1 MLSHSYEWLF
11 ILFKREYIFH
21 IEINLKV
28 YKRLC
33 ERRMRVIKLKQFT
46 RTDFKQLINWID
58 SEEFLIQWSGNA
70 FTYPLNE
77 QQLEKYTESANT
89 LAFKIIDEETKAVIG
104 HISLGQI
111 DNINKS
117 ARIGKVLVG
126 DTEMRG
132 HSIGKY
138 MMKAVLQVAFE
149 ELKLH
154 RVTLGVYDFN
164 TSAISCYEKI
174 GFVKEG
180 LLREAKKVGETYWNL
195 WEMSML
201 EYEWN
206 NK

>member
-1 MLSHSYEWLF
+1 MY
-11 ILFKREYIFH
+11 
-21 IEINLKV
+21 
-28 YKRLC
+28 
-33 ERRMRVIKLKQFT
+33 ERRMRVIKLVPFK
-46 RTDFKQLINWID
+46 RSDFKQLINWIN

-77 QQLEKYTESANT
+77 QQLEKYTECANT

-126 DTEMRG
+126 NTNMRG
-132 HSIGKY
+132 RSIGKH
-138 MMKAVLQVAFE
+138 MMKAVLRIAFD

-164 TSAISCYEKI
+164 KSAISCYEKI

-180 LLREAKKVGETYWNL
+180 LLRESKRVGKTYWNL
-195 WEMSML
+195 WKMSML

>member
-1 MLSHSYEWLF
+1 MMYQRSME
-11 ILFKREYIFH
+11 
-21 IEINLKV
+21 
-28 YKRLC
+28 
-33 ERRMRVIKLKQFT
+33 VIKLKTFKKS
-46 RTDFKQLINWID
+46 DLKQLMNWIN

-70 FTYPLNE
+70 FTFPLDE
-77 QQLEKYTESANT
+77 QQLEKYIESATT
-89 LAFKIIDEETKAVIG
+89 LAFKVVDEETSDVIG

-126 DTEMRG
+126 NTKMRG
-132 HSIGKY
+132 RSIGKN
-138 MMKAVLQVAFE
+138 MMKAVLHIAFD

-164 TSAISCYEKI
+164 ISAISCYEKI

-180 LLREAKKVGETYWNL
+180 LLRESKRVGETYWNL

-201 EYEWN
+201 EYEW
-206 NK
+206 KK

>member
-1 MLSHSYEWLF
+1 MMYERS
-11 ILFKREYIFH
+11 KE
-21 IEINLKV
+21 
-28 YKRLC
+28 
-33 ERRMRVIKLKQFT
+33 VIKLESFKKS
-46 RTDFKQLINWID
+46 DFKRLINWIN

-70 FTYPLNE
+70 FTFPLDE
-77 QQLEKYTESANT
+77 QQLEKYIESANT
-89 LAFKIIDEETKAVIG
+89 LAFKVVDEETSNVIV
-104 HISLGQI
+104 HISLGKI

-126 DTEMRG
+126 NTKMRG
-132 HSIGKY
+132 RSIGKH
-138 MMKAVLQVAFE
+138 MMKAVLHIAFD

-180 LLREAKKVGETYWNL
+180 LLRESKRVGETYWNL

-201 EYEWN
+201 EYEW
-206 NK
+206 KK

>member
-1 MLSHSYEWLF
+1 MMYE
-11 ILFKREYIFH
+11 RG
-21 IEINLKV
+21 
-28 YKRLC
+28 
-33 ERRMRVIKLKQFT
+33 MGVIKLEPFK
-46 RTDFKQLINWID
+46 RSDFKQLINWIN

-77 QQLEKYTESANT
+77 KQLDKYIENAKT
-89 LAFKIIDEETKAVIG
+89 LAFKVIDAETEEVIG
-104 HISLGQI
+104 HISLGKI

-117 ARIGKVLVG
+117 ARIGKVLIG
-126 DTEMRG
+126 DTKMRG
-132 HSIGKY
+132 RSIGKR
-138 MMKAVLQVAFE
+138 MMKAVLHIAFE

-180 LLREAKKVGETYWNL
+180 LLRDSKKVGETYWNL

-201 EYEWN
+201 ECEWN
-206 NK
+206 NN

>member
-1 MLSHSYEWLF
+1 MALF
-11 ILFKREYIFH
+11 SFRIKGEYILY
-21 IEINLKV
+21 IEISLRIYRMV
-28 YKRLC
+28 Y
-33 ERRMRVIKLKQFT
+33 ERRMELIKLEPLK
-46 RTDFKQLINWID
+46 RSDFKQLINWIN

-70 FTYPLNE
+70 FTYPLND
-77 QQLEKYTESANT
+77 QQLEQYIESTNI
-89 LAFKIIDEETKAVIG
+89 LAFKVIDEDSKEVIG

-111 DNINKS
+111 DNINRS

-126 DTEMRG
+126 DTKMRG
-132 HSIGKY
+132 RSIGKH
-138 MMKAVLQVAFE
+138 MMKAVLHIAFG

-180 LLREAKKVGETYWNL
+180 LLRDSKKVGETYWNL

-201 EYEWN
+201 EYEWRA
-206 NK
+206 KI

>member
-1 MLSHSYEWLF
+1 MALF
-11 ILFKREYIFH
+11 SFRIKGEYILY
-21 IEINLKV
+21 IEISLRIYRMV
-28 YKRLC
+28 Y
-33 ERRMRVIKLKQFT
+33 ERRMELIKLEPLK
-46 RTDFKQLINWID
+46 RSDFKQLINWIN

-70 FTYPLNE
+70 FTYPLND
-77 QQLEKYTESANT
+77 QQLEQYIESTNT
-89 LAFKIIDEETKAVIG
+89 LAFKVIDEDSKEVIG

-111 DNINKS
+111 DNINRS

-126 DTEMRG
+126 DTKMRG
-132 HSIGKY
+132 RSIGKH
-138 MMKAVLQVAFE
+138 MMKAVLHIAFG

-180 LLREAKKVGETYWNL
+180 LLRDSKKVGETYWNL

-201 EYEWN
+201 EYEWRA
-206 NK
+206 KI

>member
-1 MLSHSYEWLF
+1 MALF
-11 ILFKREYIFH
+11 SFRIKGEYILY
-21 IEINLKV
+21 IEINLSIYRMV
-28 YKRLC
+28 Y
-33 ERRMRVIKLKQFT
+33 ERRMVLIKLEPLK
-46 RTDFKQLINWID
+46 RSDFKQLINWID

-77 QQLEKYTESANT
+77 QQLENYIESSNT
-89 LAFKIIDEETKAVIG
+89 LAFKVIDEESKKVVG

-126 DTEMRG
+126 DTKMRG
-132 HSIGKY
+132 RSIGKH

-164 TSAISCYEKI
+164 TSAISCYEKQD
-174 GFVKEG
+174 
-180 LLREAKKVGETYWNL
+180 L
-195 WEMSML
+195 
-201 EYEWN
+201 
-206 NK
+206 

>member
-1 MLSHSYEWLF
+1 MMYERSM
-11 ILFKREYIFH
+11 K
-21 IEINLKV
+21 
-28 YKRLC
+28 
-33 ERRMRVIKLKQFT
+33 VIKLETFKKS
-46 RTDFKQLINWID
+46 DFKQLINWID
-58 SEEFLIQWSGNA
+58 SEEFLIQWSGNS

-77 QQLEKYTESANT
+77 QQLEKYIESTNT
-89 LAFKIIDEETKAVIG
+89 LAFKVIDEETKEVVG

-126 DTEMRG
+126 DTKMRG
-132 HSIGKY
+132 RSIGKH
-138 MMKAVLQVAFE
+138 MMKAVLQGAFE

-180 LLREAKKVGETYWNL
+180 LLRESKKVGEAYWNL

-201 EYEWN
+201 EYEWSD
-206 NK
+206 KKQ

>member
-1 MLSHSYEWLF
+1 MALF
-11 ILFKREYIFH
+11 SFRIKGEYVLY
-21 IEINLKV
+21 IEISLSKYRMV
-28 YKRLC
+28 Y
-33 ERRMRVIKLKQFT
+33 ERRMKLIKLEPFK
-46 RTDFKQLINWID
+46 RSDFKQLINWID
-58 SEEFLIQWSGNA
+58 SEGFLIQWSGNA
-70 FTYPLNE
+70 FTYPLHE
-77 QQLEKYTESANT
+77 QQLEKYIESENT
-89 LAFKIIDEETKAVIG
+89 LAFKVIDEETKEVIG

-126 DTEMRG
+126 DTRMRG
-132 HSIGKY
+132 RSIGKH
-138 MMKAVLQVAFE
+138 MMKAVLHIAFD

-180 LLREAKKVGETYWNL
+180 LLRESKKVGETYWNL

-201 EYEWN
+201 EYEWGD
-206 NK
+206 KKQ

>member
-1 MLSHSYEWLF
+1 MMYERS
-11 ILFKREYIFH
+11 KE
-21 IEINLKV
+21 
-28 YKRLC
+28 
-33 ERRMRVIKLKQFT
+33 VIKLESFQKS
-46 RTDFKQLINWID
+46 DFKQLINWIN

-70 FTYPLNE
+70 FTFPLDE
-77 QQLEKYTESANT
+77 QQLEKYIESANT
-89 LAFKIIDEETKAVIG
+89 LAFKVVDEETSDVIG

-126 DTEMRG
+126 NTKMRG
-132 HSIGKY
+132 RSIGKH
-138 MMKAVLQVAFE
+138 MMKAVLHIAFD

-180 LLREAKKVGETYWNL
+180 LLRESKRV
-195 WEMSML
+195 
-201 EYEWN
+201 
-206 NK
+206 

>member
-1 MLSHSYEWLF
+1 MMYE
-11 ILFKREYIFH
+11 RSME
-21 IEINLKV
+21 
-28 YKRLC
+28 
-33 ERRMRVIKLKQFT
+33 VIKLETFKKS
-46 RTDFKQLINWID
+46 DFKQLINWINF
-58 SEEFLIQWSGNA
+58 EEFLIQWSGNA

-77 QQLEKYTESANT
+77 QQLEKYIESSNT
-89 LAFKIIDEETKAVIG
+89 LAFKVIDEETKEVIG

-126 DTEMRG
+126 DTKMRG
-132 HSIGKY
+132 RSIGKH
-138 MMKAVLQVAFE
+138 MMKAVLQIAFE

-164 TSAISCYEKI
+164 TSAIACYEKI

-180 LLREAKKVGETYWNL
+180 LLRESKKVGDTYWNL

-201 EYEWN
+201 EYEWSD
-206 NK
+206 KK

>member
-1 MLSHSYEWLF
+1 M
-11 ILFKREYIFH
+11 
-21 IEINLKV
+21 
-28 YKRLC
+28 
-33 ERRMRVIKLKQFT
+33 IKLESFKKS
-46 RTDFKQLINWID
+46 DFKQLINWIN

-70 FTYPLNE
+70 FTFPLDE
-77 QQLEKYTESANT
+77 QQLEKYIESANT
-89 LAFKIIDEETKAVIG
+89 LAFKVVDEETSDVIG

-126 DTEMRG
+126 NTKMRG
-132 HSIGKY
+132 RSIGKH
-138 MMKAVLQVAFE
+138 MMKAVLHIAFD
-149 ELKLH
+149 ELNLH

-180 LLREAKKVGETYWNL
+180 LLRESKRVGETYWNL

-201 EYEWN
+201 EYEW
-206 NK
+206 KK

>member
-1 MLSHSYEWLF
+1 MALF
-11 ILFKREYIFH
+11 SFRIKGEYILY
-21 IEINLKV
+21 IEISLRIYRMV
-28 YKRLC
+28 H
-33 ERRMRVIKLKQFT
+33 ERRMELIKLEPFK
-46 RTDFKQLINWID
+46 RVDFKQLINWIH

-70 FTYPLNE
+70 FIYPLDE
-77 QQLEKYTESANT
+77 QQLHKYIESINT
-89 LAFKIIDEETKAVIG
+89 LAFKVIDEETLNVIG

-126 DTEMRG
+126 DTKMRG
-132 HSIGKY
+132 RSIGKH
-138 MMKAVLQVAFE
+138 MMKAILYIAFE

-164 TSAISCYEKI
+164 TSAILCYEKI

-180 LLREAKKVGETYWNL
+180 LLRESKKVGDTYWNL

-201 EYEWN
+201 EYEWD
-206 NK
+206 NKK

>member
-1 MLSHSYEWLF
+1 MMYERSM
-11 ILFKREYIFH
+11 K
-21 IEINLKV
+21 
-28 YKRLC
+28 
-33 ERRMRVIKLKQFT
+33 VIKLKTFKKS
-46 RTDFKQLINWID
+46 DFKQLINWIN

-70 FTYPLNE
+70 FTFPLDE
-77 QQLEKYTESANT
+77 QQLEKYIESANT
-89 LAFKIIDEETKAVIG
+89 LAFKVVDEETSDVIG

-126 DTEMRG
+126 NTKMRG
-132 HSIGKY
+132 RSIGKH
-138 MMKAVLQVAFE
+138 MMKAVLHIAFD

-164 TSAISCYEKI
+164 ISAISCYEKI

-180 LLREAKKVGETYWNL
+180 LLRESKRVGETYWNL

-201 EYEWN
+201 EYEW
-206 NK
+206 KK

>member
-1 MLSHSYEWLF
+1 MMYERS
-11 ILFKREYIFH
+11 KE
-21 IEINLKV
+21 
-28 YKRLC
+28 
-33 ERRMRVIKLKQFT
+33 VIKLESFKKS
-46 RTDFKQLINWID
+46 DFKQLINWIN

-70 FTYPLNE
+70 FIFPLDE
-77 QQLEKYTESANT
+77 QQLEKYIESANT
-89 LAFKIIDEETKAVIG
+89 LAFKVVDEETSDVIG

-126 DTEMRG
+126 NTKMRG
-132 HSIGKY
+132 RSIGKH
-138 MMKAVLQVAFE
+138 MMKAVLHIAFD

-180 LLREAKKVGETYWNL
+180 LLRESKRVGETYWNL

-201 EYEWN
+201 EYEW
-206 NK
+206 KK

>member
-1 MLSHSYEWLF
+1 MMYERSM
-11 ILFKREYIFH
+11 K
-21 IEINLKV
+21 
-28 YKRLC
+28 
-33 ERRMRVIKLKQFT
+33 VIKLETFKKSN
-46 RTDFKQLINWID
+46 FKQLINWID

-77 QQLEKYTESANT
+77 QQLDKYIESANT
-89 LAFKIIDEETKAVIG
+89 RAFKVIDEETKEVVG
-104 HISLGQI
+104 HISIGQI

-126 DTEMRG
+126 DTRMRG
-132 HSIGKY
+132 RSIGEH
-138 MMKAVLQVAFE
+138 MMKAVLQIAFE

-180 LLREAKKVGETYWNL
+180 LLRESKKVGETYWNL

-201 EYEWN
+201 EYEWSD
-206 NK
+206 K

>member
-1 MLSHSYEWLF
+1 MMYERN
-11 ILFKREYIFH
+11 KE
-21 IEINLKV
+21 
-28 YKRLC
+28 
-33 ERRMRVIKLKQFT
+33 VIKLESFKKS
-46 RTDFKQLINWID
+46 DFKQLINWIN

-70 FTYPLNE
+70 FTFPLDE
-77 QQLEKYTESANT
+77 QQLEKYIESANT
-89 LAFKIIDEETKAVIG
+89 LAFKVVDEETSDVIG

-126 DTEMRG
+126 NTKMRG
-132 HSIGKY
+132 RSIGKH
-138 MMKAVLQVAFE
+138 MMKAVLHIAFD

-180 LLREAKKVGETYWNL
+180 LLRESKRVGETYWNL

-201 EYEWN
+201 EYEW
-206 NK
+206 KK

>member
-1 MLSHSYEWLF
+1 MMYE
-11 ILFKREYIFH
+11 RSME
-21 IEINLKV
+21 
-28 YKRLC
+28 
-33 ERRMRVIKLKQFT
+33 VIKLESFKKS
-46 RTDFKQLINWID
+46 DFKQLINWIN

-70 FTYPLNE
+70 FTFPLDE
-77 QQLEKYTESANT
+77 QQLEKYIESANT
-89 LAFKIIDEETKAVIG
+89 LAFKVVDEVTSDVIG

-126 DTEMRG
+126 NTKMRG
-132 HSIGKY
+132 RSIGKH
-138 MMKAVLQVAFE
+138 MMKAVLHIAFD

-180 LLREAKKVGETYWNL
+180 LLRESKRVGETYWNL

-201 EYEWN
+201 EYEW
-206 NK
+206 KK

>member
-1 MLSHSYEWLF
+1 M
-11 ILFKREYIFH
+11 
-21 IEINLKV
+21 V
-28 YKRLC
+28 Y
-33 ERRMRVIKLKQFT
+33 ERRMGVIRLEPFK
-46 RTDFKQLINWID
+46 RTDFKQLINWIN

-70 FTYPLNE
+70 FTHPLNE
-77 QQLEKYTESANT
+77 QQLDKYIESADT
-89 LAFKIIDEETKAVIG
+89 LAFKVIDEKTEEVIG

-111 DNINKS
+111 DNRNMS

-126 DTEMRG
+126 DMKMRG
-132 HSIGKY
+132 RSIGKQ
-138 MMKAVLQVAFE
+138 MMKAVLYIAFE

-180 LLREAKKVGETYWNL
+180 LLRESKKVGDTYWNL

-206 NK
+206 NKK

>member
-1 MLSHSYEWLF
+1 M
-11 ILFKREYIFH
+11 
-21 IEINLKV
+21 
-28 YKRLC
+28 
-33 ERRMRVIKLKQFT
+33 IKLEIFKKS
-46 RTDFKQLINWID
+46 DFKQLINWIN

-70 FTYPLNE
+70 FTFPLDE
-77 QQLEKYTESANT
+77 QQLEKYIESANT
-89 LAFKIIDEETKAVIG
+89 LAFKVVDEETSDVIG

-126 DTEMRG
+126 NTKMRG
-132 HSIGKY
+132 RSIGKH
-138 MMKAVLQVAFE
+138 MIKAVLHIAFD

-180 LLREAKKVGETYWNL
+180 LLRESKRVGETYWNL

-201 EYEWN
+201 EYEW
-206 NK
+206 KK

>member
-1 MLSHSYEWLF
+1 MMYERN
-11 ILFKREYIFH
+11 KE
-21 IEINLKV
+21 
-28 YKRLC
+28 
-33 ERRMRVIKLKQFT
+33 VIKLESFKKS
-46 RTDFKQLINWID
+46 DFKQLINWIN

-70 FTYPLNE
+70 FTFPLDE
-77 QQLEKYTESANT
+77 QQLEKYIESANT
-89 LAFKIIDEETKAVIG
+89 LAFKVVDEETSDVIG

-126 DTEMRG
+126 NTKMRG
-132 HSIGKY
+132 RSIGKH
-138 MMKAVLQVAFE
+138 MMKAVLHIAFD

-180 LLREAKKVGETYWNL
+180 LLRESKRVGETYWNL
-195 WEMSML
+195 WEMGML
-201 EYEWN
+201 EYEW
-206 NK
+206 KK

>member
-1 MLSHSYEWLF
+1 MMYERS
-11 ILFKREYIFH
+11 KE
-21 IEINLKV
+21 
-28 YKRLC
+28 
-33 ERRMRVIKLKQFT
+33 VIKLESFKKS
-46 RTDFKQLINWID
+46 DFKQLINWIN

-70 FTYPLNE
+70 FTFPLDE
-77 QQLEKYTESANT
+77 QQLEKYIESANT
-89 LAFKIIDEETKAVIG
+89 LAFKVVDEETLDVIG

-126 DTEMRG
+126 NTKMRG
-132 HSIGKY
+132 RSIGKH
-138 MMKAVLQVAFE
+138 MMKAVLHIAFD

-180 LLREAKKVGETYWNL
+180 LLRESKRVGETYWNL

-201 EYEWN
+201 EYEW
-206 NK
+206 KK

>member
-1 MLSHSYEWLF
+1 MMYERS
-11 ILFKREYIFH
+11 KE
-21 IEINLKV
+21 
-28 YKRLC
+28 
-33 ERRMRVIKLKQFT
+33 VIKLESFKKS
-46 RTDFKQLINWID
+46 DFKQLINWIN

-70 FTYPLNE
+70 FTFPLDE
-77 QQLEKYTESANT
+77 QQLEKYIESANT
-89 LAFKIIDEETKAVIG
+89 LAFKVVDEETSEVIG

-126 DTEMRG
+126 NTKMRG
-132 HSIGKY
+132 RSIGKH
-138 MMKAVLQVAFE
+138 MMKAVLHIAFD

-180 LLREAKKVGETYWNL
+180 LLRESKRVGETYWNL

-201 EYEWN
+201 EYEW
-206 NK
+206 KK

>member
-1 MLSHSYEWLF
+1 MM
-11 ILFKREYIFH
+11 
-21 IEINLKV
+21 
-28 YKRLC
+28 YKRSK
-33 ERRMRVIKLKQFT
+33 EVIKLESFQKS
-46 RTDFKQLINWID
+46 DFKQLINWIN

-70 FTYPLNE
+70 FTFPLDE
-77 QQLEKYTESANT
+77 QQLEKYIESANT
-89 LAFKIIDEETKAVIG
+89 LAFKVVDEETSDVIG

-126 DTEMRG
+126 NTKMRG
-132 HSIGKY
+132 RSIGKH
-138 MMKAVLQVAFE
+138 MMKAVLHIAFD

-180 LLREAKKVGETYWNL
+180 LLRESKRVGETYWNL

-201 EYEWN
+201 EYEW
-206 NK
+206 KK

>member
-1 MLSHSYEWLF
+1 MMYE
-11 ILFKREYIFH
+11 RSME
-21 IEINLKV
+21 
-28 YKRLC
+28 
-33 ERRMRVIKLKQFT
+33 VIKLKTFKKS
-46 RTDFKQLINWID
+46 DFKQLMNWIN

-70 FTYPLNE
+70 FTFPLDE
-77 QQLEKYTESANT
+77 QQLEKYIESANT
-89 LAFKIIDEETKAVIG
+89 LAFKVVDEETSDVIG

-126 DTEMRG
+126 NTKMRG
-132 HSIGKY
+132 RSIGKH
-138 MMKAVLQVAFE
+138 MMKAVLHIAFD

-180 LLREAKKVGETYWNL
+180 LLRESKRVGETYWNL

-201 EYEWN
+201 EYEW
-206 NK
+206 KK

>member
-1 MLSHSYEWLF
+1 MMYE
-11 ILFKREYIFH
+11 RSME
-21 IEINLKV
+21 
-28 YKRLC
+28 
-33 ERRMRVIKLKQFT
+33 VIKLEPFKNS
-46 RTDFKQLINWID
+46 DFKQLMDWIN

-70 FTYPLNE
+70 FTFPLNE
-77 QQLEKYTESANT
+77 QQLEKYIESTNT
-89 LAFKIIDEETKAVIG
+89 LAFKVVDEETSDIIG

-126 DTEMRG
+126 NTKMRG
-132 HSIGKY
+132 RSIGKH
-138 MMKAVLQVAFE
+138 MVKAVLHIAFE

-180 LLREAKKVGETYWNL
+180 LLRESKRVGETYWNL

-201 EYEWN
+201 EYEWKN
-206 NK
+206 QY

>member
-1 MLSHSYEWLF
+1 MALF
-11 ILFKREYIFH
+11 SFRIKGEYILY
-21 IEINLKV
+21 IEISLRIYRMV
-28 YKRLC
+28 Y
-33 ERRMRVIKLKQFT
+33 ERRMELIKLESLK
-46 RTDFKQLINWID
+46 RSDFKQLINWID

-70 FTYPLNE
+70 FTYPLND
-77 QQLEKYTESANT
+77 QQLEQYIESTNT
-89 LAFKIIDEETKAVIG
+89 LAFKVIDEESKEVIG

-117 ARIGKVLVG
+117 ARVGKVLVG
-126 DTEMRG
+126 DTKMRG
-132 HSIGKY
+132 RSIGKH

-180 LLREAKKVGETYWNL
+180 LLRESKKVGETYWNL

-201 EYEWN
+201 EYEWGD
-206 NK
+206 KKQ

>member
-1 MLSHSYEWLF
+1 MMYERS
-11 ILFKREYIFH
+11 KEA
-21 IEINLKV
+21 
-28 YKRLC
+28 
-33 ERRMRVIKLKQFT
+33 IKLESFKKS
-46 RTDFKQLINWID
+46 DFKQLINWIN

-70 FTYPLNE
+70 FTFPLDE
-77 QQLEKYTESANT
+77 QQLEKYIESANT
-89 LAFKIIDEETKAVIG
+89 LAFKVVDEETSDVIG

-126 DTEMRG
+126 NTKMRG
-132 HSIGKY
+132 RSIGKH
-138 MMKAVLQVAFE
+138 MMKAVLHIAFD

-180 LLREAKKVGETYWNL
+180 LLRESKRVGETYWNL

-201 EYEWN
+201 EYEW
-206 NK
+206 KK

>member
-1 MLSHSYEWLF
+1 MMYERS
-11 ILFKREYIFH
+11 KE
-21 IEINLKV
+21 
-28 YKRLC
+28 
-33 ERRMRVIKLKQFT
+33 MIKLETFKKS
-46 RTDFKQLINWID
+46 DYKQLINWIN

-70 FTYPLNE
+70 FTFPLDE
-77 QQLEKYTESANT
+77 QQLEKYIESVNT
-89 LAFKIIDEETKAVIG
+89 LAFKVVDEETSDVIG

-126 DTEMRG
+126 NTKMRG
-132 HSIGKY
+132 RSIGKH
-138 MMKAVLQVAFE
+138 MMKAVLHIAFDK
-149 ELKLH
+149 LKLH

-180 LLREAKKVGETYWNL
+180 LLRESKRVGETYWNL

-201 EYEWN
+201 EYEW
-206 NK
+206 KK